1 MTIQPTLFAVG
12 APALD
17 RTFSRIRRV
26 DFGNGAW
33 VDYHPAWCSGADQ
46 LFREIQDGTEW
57 HAHRRPMYERVVD
70 VPRLTGSIEIE
81 EAPGV
86 IAEAVVL
93 LSERYGFV
101 LDRVTAARYRSGND
115 SVAWHADRVGAMADD
130 IVVAILSLGGP
141 RKFMVRRGTRGPSTA
156 YTLGSGDLLVMG
168 GSSQRHLQHGVPK
181 VAHAEPRISVMFR
194 PELPGEEDYEEV

>member
-12 APALD
+12 APALA
-17 RTFSRIRRV
+17 RTFPRIRRV
-26 DFGNGAW
+26 DFGHGAW

-46 LFREIQDGTEW
+46 LFREICDGTEW

-70 VPRLTGSIEIE
+70 VPRLTAMIEVDK
-81 EAPGV
+81 APPV
-86 IAEAVVL
+86 VAEAVTL

-115 SVAWHADRVGAMADD
+115 SVAWHSDRVGAMADD

-141 RKFMVRRGTRGPSTA
+141 RKFLLRRGMRGPSTA
-156 YTLGSGDLLVMG
+156 FTLGSGDLLVMG